1 MKAVYFF
8 SCLLF
13 LSCSFYIGCGGADS
27 DSEASLKT
35 IAGIAADGALA
46 ESDVGVDA
54 NENGSLDDSE
64 VLTSTRLDGTYS
76 FEIDKSASGNV
87 LVNGGKDQAFGTPFR
102 GTLKS
107 QLPQSS
113 VTNLMITPL
122 TTLLAEGMPESRV
135 KNFFNIGP
143 AIDFLHDNPL
153 ESFELRKA
161 GAKLQAVAT
170 LMQTSSSQNLE
181 LVYEK
186 IASLSESTFQTAA
199 FEEAFS
205 SLNFSDFSTAVE
217 DINSSLKALDSVTN
231 DAALTLTMAG
241 LLPGGFQTA
250 DVLGKGFDYILE
262 ERVAFILFR
271 PDGTAI
277 QTREIENPTTNG
289 SPVGYSGSW
298 SIKEDGSLDFASNNL
313 YVPVSGLL
321 SFSNVASFPTTFTL
335 NAIGSNYFKADLTI
349 SEPGNEIT
357 STNVRFTLSEKCP
370 SNSYPV
376 FDGSGNVSSCSSAAL
391 Q

>member
-1 MKAVYFF
+1 MKAIHFF
-8 SCLLF
+8 SCFLF
-13 LSCSFYIGCGGADS
+13 LSCSLFIGCGGAGS
-27 DSEASLKT
+27 DSKTTLKT

-46 ESDVGVDA
+46 ESDVGVDSDD
-54 NENGSLDDSE
+54 NGSLENSE

-76 FEIDKSASGNV
+76 FEIDKSISGNV
-87 LVNGGKDQAFGTPFR
+87 LVKGGRDQAFGTPFR

-107 QLPQSS
+107 ELPQSS

-122 TTLLAEGMPESRV
+122 TTLLAEGMPESRI
-135 KNFFNIGP
+135 KNFFNISPG
-143 AIDFLHDNPL
+143 INFLHDNPL

-170 LMQTSSSQNLE
+170 LMQTSSSQSLE

-205 SLNFSDFSTAVE
+205 SLGFSNFSTAVD
-217 DINSSLKALDSVTN
+217 DINSSLQALDSVTN
-231 DAALTLTMAG
+231 DAALTLAMVS

-250 DVLGKGFDYILE
+250 DISGKSFDYILE

-271 PDGTAI
+271 TDGTAI
-277 QTREIENPTTNG
+277 QTREIENSPMSN

-298 SIKEDGSLDFASNNL
+298 SIDDDGSLSFASNNL

-321 SFSNVASFPTTFTL
+321 SLSNLASFPTTFTL
-335 NAIGSNYFKADLTI
+335 IALGSNYFTADLII
-349 SEPGNEIT
+349 SEPGNEVT
-357 STNVRFTLSEKCP
+357 STDVRFTASEKCP
-370 SNSYPV
+370 PNSYPV